1 MNHSKGLMPV
11 IICSCIVAAVYLVV
25 AFAIPFLWTPTYWV
39 AFAFGWLAIIVAIVT
54 NLYAVRASTTARGVV
69 YRSSLSVISIAYLI
83 VAAAVSLAFMAFSL
97 APIWVVVLIQ
107 VLLIA
112 ACVAVLVGLASA
124 TSHIEDGEQVTRY
137 ETSFIKSMR
146 TQAQAFLTLAVT
158 PELRRSVERVSDAL
172 RYADPVATPASGAI
186 DQEIAGLMGSLQE
199 ALMTQNET
207 AAIALCSQIEDAL
220 KRRAAIVIAT
230 K

>member
-1 MNHSKGLMPV
+1 
-11 IICSCIVAAVYLVV
+11 
-25 AFAIPFLWTPTYWV
+25 
-39 AFAFGWLAIIVAIVT
+39 
-54 NLYAVRASTTARGVV
+54 
-69 YRSSLSVISIAYLI
+69 
-83 VAAAVSLAFMAFSL
+83 MAFSL

-112 ACVAVLVGLASA
+112 ACVAILVATASA
-124 TSHIEDGEQVTRY
+124 ASHIEDGEQVTRY

-146 TQAQAFLTLAVT
+146 TQAGAFEALAVS
-158 PELRRSVERVSDAL
+158 PEVRRSVELVGDAL

-199 ALMTQNET
+199 ALVTQNET
-207 AAIALCSQIEDAL
+207 VAIALCAQIEGAL